1 MRILPFLTAAFVTVG
16 LVTALDVQLKI
27 GTSKAPRLGYFLS
40 PQQGFWKNAEKI
52 NTDFNALV
60 IANELKGDVDVTID
74 DRLVPHIYAQHDQ
87 DAYFVQGYL
96 HAKFRL
102 WQMDFQ
108 TRVAAGRL
116 SEIAGADKLSIDRF
130 FRRLGMVYGAEQT
143 EAYINEN
150 NPVMKAT
157 VDAYT
162 AGVNAYLKQLDP
174 ADLPFE
180 YKLMNYAPENWTP
193 KKTYLFLMFMSYD
206 LTGRSATADLQLTNT
221 RDYLGYDLF
230 DKLYTNQQDSL
241 DPIIPK
247 GTAYLKPSI
256 IPIKPAT
263 ADLAYLHINNAQL
276 AANNTN
282 TSEGPEAPNKNNGSN
297 NWAVAGSKTKS
308 GRPILCSDPHLGL
321 NLPSLWYE
329 VQITTPTHSTYG
341 ASFPGSPAVIIGFN
355 DSVAWGVTNAG
366 RDVLD
371 YYELKFKDSTQNE
384 YWYNGA
390 WKATTKRVEV
400 IKVKDSADVIEDIA
414 MTHWGPTMFDA
425 HYQNSQ
431 SKGRTLAV
439 QWTGHN
445 ASTGV
450 ETFYKLNRA
459 KNFEDYL
466 GAISLWKCPGQN
478 FVFASKTGDIA
489 IKQQGSFIARWERQG
504 DFIMPGEDSS
514 YAWQG
519 IIPTDENPLIKNPL
533 RGYVSSANQKSTDA
547 TYPYYLGTAASF
559 PLYRGISVNKRLNT
573 MNQITPEDMQG
584 LQTDNYNVFA
594 ENARPALM
602 KFIQLDKLSTDA
614 KRMVGIMTNW
624 NLYNNEHEKGITIF
638 KTIWDSVEDAVWGD
652 ELISAPLPL
661 TKPEAFVLLDQM
673 NKDSNFSVAD
683 DIRTKERIETLKEQ
697 VNVGVEKATKEL
709 VRLENENKLEWSSFK
724 ATRVLHLTKM
734 PALSRLNL
742 PIGGGVN
749 IVNATSENHGPSWR
763 MVVHLTD
770 EIEAYGLYPGGQSGN
785 PGSPYY
791 DSFIDYWAAGKYY
804 RLLFLPKEKLESN
817 PHTKWHIT
825 FKKVSA

>member
-1 MRILPFLTAAFVTVG
+1 MRLLPLIASAIVTIG
-16 LVTALDVQLKI
+16 LVAVLNTQLPI
-27 GTSKAPRLGYFLS
+27 GATKSPRLGYFLS
-40 PQQGFWKNAEKI
+40 PQHGFWKNAEKV
-52 NTDFNALV
+52 NTNFDASIV
-60 IANELKGDVDVTID
+60 AGELKGNVDVYMD
-74 DRLVPHIYAQHDQ
+74 DRLVPHIYADHDE

-108 TRVAAGRL
+108 TRVASGRL

-143 EAYINEN
+143 EKYINEH

-162 AGVNAYLKQLDP
+162 AGVNAYLKQLAP
-174 ADLPFE
+174 EDLPFE
-180 YKLMNYAPENWTP
+180 YKLMNYEPEAWTP

-221 RDYLGYDLF
+221 RDFLGYDLF

-247 GTAYLKPSI
+247 GTAFAKPSI
-256 IPIKPAT
+256 VPVKPAG
-263 ADLAYLHINNAQL
+263 ADIAYLKKQDPNL
-276 AANNTN
+276 AAGKV
-282 TSEGPEAPNKNNGSN
+282 SASPEAPDKNNGSN
-297 NWAVAGSKTKS
+297 NWAVSGTKTKS

-355 DSVAWGVTNAG
+355 DSLAWGVTNAG

-371 YYELKFKDSTQNE
+371 YYELKFKDSTQKE

-390 WKATTKRVEV
+390 WQATTNRQEI
-400 IKVKDSADVIEDIA
+400 IKVKDSADVVENIA
-414 MTHWGPTMFDA
+414 MTHWGPAMFDA
-425 HYQNSQ
+425 HYQNPQ
-431 SKGRTLAV
+431 SKGRNLAV
-439 QWTGHN
+439 KWTGHN

-459 KNFEDYL
+459 KNFDDYL
-466 GAISLWKCPGQN
+466 YAISLWKCPGQN
-478 FVFASKTGDIA
+478 FVFASKSGDIA
-489 IKQQGSFIARWERQG
+489 IKQQGSFVARWDHQG
-504 DFIMPGEDSS
+504 DFIMPGADSS
-514 YAWQG
+514 YDWQG
-519 IIPTDENPLIKNPL
+519 IIPNDENPMIKNPT
-533 RGYVSSANQKSTDA
+533 RGFVSSANQKAVDPS
-547 TYPYYLGTAASF
+547 YPYYLGTAGSF

-573 MNQITPEDMQG
+573 MEQITAADMQH

-594 ENARPALM
+594 EVARPALM
-602 KFIQLDKLSTDA
+602 KFIDPSKLSADA
-614 KRMVGIMTNW
+614 QRMVKEMTNW
-624 NLYNNEHEKGITIF
+624 NLYNNEHEKGITVF
-638 KTIWDSVEDAVWGD
+638 KLVWDSVENAVWGD
-652 ELISAPLPL
+652 ELAGSPIPL
-661 TKPEAFVLLDQM
+661 TKPEAYVLLDQM
-673 NKDSNFSVAD
+673 NKDTNFSVAD
-683 DIRTKERIETLKEQ
+683 DIRTKDKVETLKEQ
-697 VNVGVEKATKEL
+697 VNLGVENATKKLLEL
-709 VRLENENKLEWSSFK
+709 EQQGKLEWAAFK
-724 ATRVLHLTKM
+724 ATRVSHLTKI
-734 PALSRLNL
+734 PALSRLDL

-749 IVNATSENHGPSWR
+749 IVNATSEAHGPSWR

-791 DSFIDYWAAGKYY
+791 DSFVDYWAAGKYY
-804 RLLFLPKEKLESN
+804 RLLFLPKQKLITNER
-817 PHTKWHIT
+817 TKWHIQ
-825 FKKVSA
+825 FKNA

>member
-1 MRILPFLTAAFVTVG
+1 MRILPFVASAVVTAG
-16 LVTALDVQLKI
+16 LVFTLNIQLKL
-27 GTSKAPRLGYFLS
+27 GGSKAPRLGYFLS
-40 PQQGFWKNAEKI
+40 PQQGFWKNAEKVTTNFDASI
-52 NTDFNALV
+52 
-60 IANELKGDVDVTID
+60 IADELKGDVDVTID
-74 DRLVPHIYAQHDQ
+74 DRLVPHIYANHDE

-108 TRVAAGRL
+108 TRVASGRL
-116 SEIAGADKLSIDRF
+116 SEIAGADKLPIDRF

-143 EAYINEN
+143 EAYINAN

-162 AGVNAYLKQLDP
+162 AGVNAYLKQLAP
-174 ADLPFE
+174 EDLPFE
-180 YKLMNYAPENWTP
+180 YKLMNYAPEKWTP
-193 KKTYLFLMFMSYD
+193 ERTYLFLMFMSYD
-206 LTGRSATADLQLTNT
+206 LSGRSATADLQLTNT
-221 RDYLGYDLF
+221 RDFLGYDLF
-230 DKLYTNQQDSL
+230 DKLYTNKQDSL

-247 GTAYLKPSI
+247 GTAYSKPSI

-263 ADLAYLHINNAQL
+263 SDIAYLHMQNTQL
-276 AANNTN
+276 ALNTK
-282 TSEGPEAPNKNNGSN
+282 TVESPEAPDKNNGSN

-355 DSVAWGVTNAG
+355 DSIAWGVTNAG

-384 YWYNGA
+384 YWFNGA

-400 IKVKDSADVIEDIA
+400 IKVKDSADVVENIA
-414 MTHWGPTMFDA
+414 MTQWGPTMFDA
-425 HYQNSQ
+425 HYQNPQ

-439 QWTGHN
+439 QWTAHS

-459 KNFEDYL
+459 KNFDDYMS
-466 GAISLWKCPGQN
+466 AIETWKCPGQN

-489 IKQQGSFIARWERQG
+489 IKQQGNFIARWERQG
-504 DFIMPGEDSS
+504 DFIMPGEDTS

-519 IIPTDENPLIKNPL
+519 IIPFAENPMIKNPA
-533 RGYVSSANQKSTDA
+533 RGFVSSANQKSTDPS
-547 TYPYYLGTAASF
+547 YPYYLGTASSF
-559 PLYRGISVNKRLNT
+559 PLYRGISVNKRLDT
-573 MNQITPEDMQG
+573 MQQITAQDMQA
-584 LQTDNYNVFA
+584 LQTSNYNVFA

-602 KFIQLDKLSTDA
+602 KFIQVDKLSADA
-614 KRMVGIMTNW
+614 KRMVQVMTNW
-624 NLYNNEHEKGITIF
+624 NLYNNEHEKGITVF
-638 KTIWDSVEDAVWGD
+638 KAIWDSVEQAVWGD
-652 ELISAPLPL
+652 ELAGSPLPL
-661 TKPEAFVLLDQM
+661 TRPEAFVLLDQM
-673 NKDSNFSVAD
+673 NKDTSFSVAD
-683 DIRTKERIETLKEQ
+683 DIRTKDKVETLREQ
-697 VNVGVEKATKEL
+697 VNVGVELATKEL
-709 VRLENENKLEWSSFK
+709 LKLEKQNKLEWSSYK

-742 PIGGGVN
+742 PIGGGAN

-763 MVVHLTD
+763 MVVHMTD

-804 RLLFLPKEKLESN
+804 RLLFLPKDKLEQSQKA
-817 PHTKWHIT
+817 KWHIN
-825 FKKVSA
+825 FKKA